1 MKLVPPKPFEPLEFV
16 LPAGSTMYRV
26 FGNTRTVAEFNPG
39 VGSPTRF
46 AFFGDPKVPVL
57 YAADT
62 EEAAVCESILHEVPP
77 GPGKILYD
85 TIEDRVSARLTPTRD
100 LRLVSLM
107 GDGPRVLGTEA
118 KHVTGTM
125 ASQYHRTVRWA
136 EAAHEASFDGLVWM
150 SNRRNSDRAFVLFGD
165 KVLPGDVEGLTGHG
179 KIYAA
184 GAGFDWLAR
193 YLDGL
198 GIDILIPGP

>member
-1 MKLVPPKPFEPLEFV
+1 L
-16 LPAGSTMYRV
+16 YRV
-26 FGNTRTVAEFNPG
+26 FGNTRTVTEFNPG
-39 VGSPTRF
+39 AGSPTRF
-46 AFFGDPKVPVL
+46 AFFGDPIVPTL

-77 GPGKILYD
+77 GPGRILYD
-85 TIEDRVSARLTPTRD
+85 NIEDRVSARLTPKRD

-136 EAAHEASFDGLVWM
+136 EASHAAGFDGLVWM
-150 SNRRNSDRAFVLFGD
+150 SNRRNSDRAYVFFGD
-165 KVLPGDVEGLTGHG
+165 RVVHGDVMGLVGHG

-184 GAGFDWLAR
+184 GPGFDWLAT
-193 YLDGL
+193 YLSGL
-198 GIDILIPGP
+198 NIDILIPGL